1 MEQSLQIERQCVM
14 DHPGH
19 RQFRLL
25 DDLLFKLRDTLP
37 EILLNISRTVRDPL
51 PFGLILL
58 TQRGSF
64 TTVIVVKLRN
74 SSADLT
80 VDQTV
85 NISYLRIEFI
95 DESSFCSLN
104 RYFQLAT

>member
-1 MEQSLQIERQCVM
+1 MSWITPVIDSFVCSTISSSNSAT
-14 DHPGH
+14 
-19 RQFRLL
+19 
-25 DDLLFKLRDTLP
+25 LFLRY
-37 EILLNISRTVRDPL
+37 LLNISRTVRDPL